1 MARPSRREREKQR
14 HRNEVLD
21 AAERVFERK
30 PFHEATMAEVAE
42 EAEFAVGSLYN
53 FFSGK
58 NEIYLAMVER
68 VVEKYMPEMR
78 EKIKAATSPLDA
90 LTEVF
95 GVKLHVLEHHRGFV
109 RAFFGQPPIARSDA
123 ASGPQGVLRGSYSA
137 YVEDL
142 VGVFRSGVKAG
153 VFVETDPRDLAIA
166 FEGITDAF
174 IGQWVEGADPL
185 PGREQAKSVLQ
196 LFLHGVLA

>member
-1 MARPSRREREKQR
+1 MARPSRREREKER

-58 NEIYLAMVER
+58 DEIYVAMVER

-78 EKIKAATSPLDA
+78 ERIKAAASPLDA

-95 GVKLHVLEHHRGFV
+95 DLKLHILEHHRGFV
-109 RAFFGQPPIARSDA
+109 RAFFGQPPIARADA
-123 ASGPQGVLRGSYSA
+123 ASGPQGVLKESYSA
-137 YVEDL
+137 YVADL
-142 VGVFRSGVKAG
+142 VAVFRRGVKAG
-153 VFVETDPRDLAIA
+153 VFVKADPRDLTTA

-174 IGQWVEGADPL
+174 IGQWVEGAESL
-185 PGREQAKSVLQ
+185 PGREQARSVLQ
-196 LFLHGVLA
+196 LFLHGVIA